1 MKPVVIAG
9 GGLSGLA
16 SGVFLSR
23 RGIPVILFEQKPFA
37 GGRAYS
43 FLDRRSNE
51 TVDNGQ
57 HVLIAGY
64 DATMRL
70 LEELGT
76 RHLVRIQRKPRFV
89 FHHPER
95 GFRAVTLPHLPP
107 PFHLAAG
114 ILRSDLFGVANRVRL
129 LRAGLELLR
138 AGVLSRPGVGSI
150 TVARWLAGAGQ
161 NRETARSF
169 WEPLAIAIMNEHCS
183 AASAEVFVRSLR
195 KAFLDDWH
203 SSAFAVPQ
211 VGLSRLFAEPAIAY
225 IRDRG
230 GRVVLGRGV
239 ERVLEDRGA
248 AAGVRLDD
256 GSEVEGRAVILA
268 LPPYRLR
275 EVLPDHAGLLSYVS
289 GAEQILFSPILSVHL
304 WFAEDFMGGE
314 DIVGIIGRR
323 LQWVFNR
330 RSLSPPS
337 DGNSR
342 KLAGGYIC
350 AVISAAQEFIGMRSG
365 DLVALA
371 LEDLRTVYGGGLPG
385 PESSLVVRE
394 KRATF
399 SPSPAT
405 EALRPGQRTPLPG
418 LFLAGDWTATGYP
431 ATIEGAIVSAE
442 RCTSLV

>member
-64 DATMRL
+64 DATMRV

-76 RHLVRIQRKPRFV
+76 RHLVRVQRKPRLL

-95 GFRAVTLPHLPP
+95 GFRAVTFPHLPP

-114 ILRSDLFGVANRVRL
+114 ILRSDLFVMADRVRL
-129 LRAGLELLR
+129 LRAGAALLR
-138 AGVLSRPGVGSI
+138 AGGGSRPDAGSL

-161 NRETARSF
+161 NRETSRSF
-169 WEPLAIAIMNEHCS
+169 WEPLAIAIMNEHCGT
-183 AASAEVFVRSLR
+183 ASADLFLRCLR
-195 KAFLDDWH
+195 KAFLGSWH

-225 IRDRG
+225 IRKRG
-230 GRVVLGRGV
+230 GHVVLGRGV
-239 ERVLEDRGA
+239 VRVLEEHGA
-248 AAGVRLDD
+248 ASGVRLDD
-256 GSEVEGRAVILA
+256 GSVVEGRAVILA
-268 LPPYRLR
+268 LPPFRLR
-275 EVLPDHAGLLSYVS
+275 GVLPDHAGLLSLLA
-289 GAEQILFSPILSVHL
+289 GAERIRFSPILSVHL
-304 WFAEDFMGGE
+304 WFAEDFMGRE
-314 DIVGIIGRR
+314 DIVGVIERH

-330 RSLSPPS
+330 RSLAQPS

-342 KLAGGYIC
+342 KLAGGYVC
-350 AVISAAQEFIGMRSG
+350 AVISAAQDFVGMESD

-371 LEDLRTVYGGGLPG
+371 LDDLRTVYGGGVPD
-385 PESSLVVRE
+385 PVSSLVLRE

-399 SPSPAT
+399 SSSPET
-405 EALRPGQRTPLPG
+405 EALRPGQRAPLPG
-418 LFLAGDWTATGYP
+418 LYLSGDWTATGYP
-431 ATIEGAIVSAE
+431 ATIEGAVVSAE

>member
-1 MKPVVIAG
+1 MNPVIIAG

-16 SGVFLSR
+16 SGVFLSG
-23 RGIPVILFEQKPFA
+23 RGVPVLLFEQKPFA

-70 LEELGT
+70 LEVLGT
-76 RHLVRIQRKPRFV
+76 RHQVRIQRTPRLL

-95 GFRAVTLPHLPP
+95 GFHAVTLPHLPS

-114 ILRSDLFGVANRVRL
+114 ILRSGLLGKADRMRL
-129 LRAGLELLR
+129 LRAGLELFR
-138 AGVLSRPGVGSI
+138 GLSRPDALSL
-150 TVARWLAGAGQ
+150 TVAEWLAGAGQ
-161 NRETARSF
+161 NRETSRSF
-169 WEPLAIAIMNEHCS
+169 WEPLAIAIMNEHCG
-183 AASAEVFVRSLR
+183 AASADLFVRSLR
-195 KAFLDDWH
+195 KAFLGSWH
-203 SSAFAVPQ
+203 SSALAVPQ
-211 VGLSRLFAEPAIAY
+211 VGLSALFAEPAIAY

-230 GRVVLGRGV
+230 GRVVLGKGV
-239 ERVLEDRGA
+239 ACVLENRGTVS
-248 AAGVRLDD
+248 GVRLDD
-256 GSEVEGRAVILA
+256 GGVVEGRAVILSV
-268 LPPYRLR
+268 PPYRVRGL
-275 EVLPDHAGLLSYVS
+275 LPDHAGLRSYVA
-289 GAEQILFSPILSVHL
+289 GAERIRFSPILSVHL

-314 DIVGIIGRR
+314 DVVGIIGRR
-323 LQWVFNR
+323 LQWIFNR
-330 RSLSPPS
+330 RSLAPPS

-342 KLAGGYIC
+342 KLAGGYVST
-350 AVISAAQEFIGMRSG
+350 VISAAQEFIGMGSK

-371 LEDLRTVYGGGLPG
+371 LEDLRTVYGGGLPAPG
-385 PESSLVVRE
+385 ASLVLRE

-399 SPSPAT
+399 SPSPGT

-442 RCTSLV
+442 LCTSMV